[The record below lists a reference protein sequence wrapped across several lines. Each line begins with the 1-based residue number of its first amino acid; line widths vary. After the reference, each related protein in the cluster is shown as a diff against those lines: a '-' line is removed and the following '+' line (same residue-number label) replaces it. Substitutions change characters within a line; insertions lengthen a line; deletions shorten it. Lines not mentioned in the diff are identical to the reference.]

1 MRGMEYYLDAME
13 NGPQLSGIFMEMR
26 KLVKRF
32 SFYHNNSVTNAF
44 IYSNF
49 FIYPKAFYLFH
60 PTSQLLENLKL
71 P

>member
-1 MRGMEYYLDAME
+1 MEYYLDAME
-13 NGPQLSGIFMEMR
+13 NGPQLSGIFMKMC
-26 KLVKRF
+26 KLVK
-32 SFYHNNSVTNAF
+32 SVVF
-44 IYSNF
+44 IRDVGNVFNSNF

>member
-13 NGPQLSGIFMEMR
+13 NGPQLSGIFMKMR
-26 KLVKRF
+26 KLVK
-32 SFYHNNSVTNAF
+32 SVLNIPRGDDNVF
-44 IYSNF
+44 NSNF